1 MAAAKSSTALTTAW
15 LMLIAACAGAAAW
28 IFDAGRFRPRISLNV
43 PRVEITLPEADLS
56 KVAGAKAPAPGETA
70 TAPTSQAAATTAPVS
85 ADPTPKP
92 TEVALAPVDPALTE
106 PSAYGGD
113 LPKMSADHTKQP
125 WKLYAGHFDASDPR
139 PRIAVVMTQL
149 GLSRET
155 TDKAITELPAGVSFS
170 YSPYSPGLPTWVSRA
185 RAFGHEAWLD
195 LAFEPQDFPTN
206 DPGPATLL
214 LDLSPTD
221 NIARMEWVLARA
233 PAVVGVLARHGERM
247 LGSDQAMAPL
257 AKSLRER
264 GLAWIDNRA
273 VGRPAMVRLTRDF
286 ALPFGYTDIIV
297 SDAEMLPDALHTVES
312 LAGGR
317 GTAVLAVDASMGA
330 IERLKPWL
338 ETLEAKGFALAPATS
353 AINRQLERFAV
364 ATQ

>member
-1 MAAAKSSTALTTAW
+1 MV
-15 LMLIAACAGAAAW
+15 IAACAGAAAW
-28 IFDAGRFRPRISLNV
+28 IFDAGRFRPRISTNV
-43 PRVEITLPEADLS
+43 PRVEIVLPEADLS
-56 KVAGAKAPAPGETA
+56 KVAGAKVPAEGTMSQALAPAPV
-70 TAPTSQAAATTAPVS
+70 TTPPVS
-85 ADPTPKP
+85 TDPKP
-92 TEVALAPVDPALTE
+92 TEVALAAVDPSLTE

-113 LPKMSADHTKQP
+113 LPKMSADRDKQP
-125 WKLYAGHFDASDPR
+125 WKIYAGHFDANDPR
-139 PRIAVVMTQL
+139 PRIAVVVTQL

-155 TDKAITELPAGVSFS
+155 TEKAITELPASVTFS

-214 LDLSPTD
+214 ADLTPTD

-273 VGRPAMVRLTRDF
+273 VPRPAMVRLTRDF
-286 ALPFGYTDIIV
+286 ALPFGYTDIAV
-297 SDAEMLPDALHTVES
+297 TDSESLPEAMQTIES

-317 GTAVLAVDASMGA
+317 NTAVLTVEASIGA

-338 ETLEAKGFALAPATS
+338 ETLEQKGFALAPATS

>member
-1 MAAAKSSTALTTAW
+1 MS
-15 LMLIAACAGAAAW
+15 
-28 IFDAGRFRPRISLNV
+28 V
-43 PRVEITLPEADLS
+43 PRVEIVLPDADLS
-56 KVAGAKAPAPGETA
+56 KVAGARPPAEGVAAAPAVA
-70 TAPTSQAAATTAPVS
+70 APAMTAPVS
-85 ADPTPKP
+85 AEPKKP
-92 TEVALAPVDPALTE
+92 MELALAPVDPTLTE

-113 LPKMSADHTKQP
+113 LPKLSADRDKQP
-125 WKLYAGHFDASDPR
+125 WKIYAGHFDHNDPR
-139 PRIAVVMTQL
+139 PRIAVVLTQL

-155 TDKAITELPAGVSFS
+155 TEKAITELPASVTFS

-195 LAFEPQDFPTN
+195 LAFEPRDFPTN

-214 LDLSPTD
+214 VDLTPTD

-233 PAVVGVLARHGERM
+233 PAVVGVMARQGERM

-257 AKSLRER
+257 AQSLRER

-273 VGRPAMVRLTRDF
+273 VARPAMVRLTRDF
-286 ALPFGYTDIIV
+286 ALPFGYTDITV
-297 SDAEMLPDALHTVES
+297 TDAEGLPDAMQAIES

-317 GTAVLAVDASMGA
+317 STAVLSVEASIGA

-338 ETLEAKGFALAPATS
+338 ETLEQKGFALAPATS
-353 AINRQLERFAV
+353 TVNRQLERFAV
-364 ATQ
+364 AEQ